1 MGMKTL
7 ENSVD
12 ILEVE
17 KDAFEELINAV
28 NTMTI
33 TDENTFEVT
42 FEFTNFDNILKYRVN
57 SKFHFLKHTKIF
69 KSKNLSVEIVII
81 ILNKLG
87 LSCAKLRSSCVSQS
101 S

>member
-1 MGMKTL
+1 METL

-28 NTMTI
+28 NAMTI
-33 TDENTFEVT
+33 NDENTFEVT
-42 FEFTNFDNILKYRVN
+42 FECTNCDNILKYEVN

-81 ILNKLG
+81 ILNK
-87 LSCAKLRSSCVSQS
+87 
-101 S
+101 

>member
-1 MGMKTL
+1 MGMETF

-12 ILEVE
+12 ILEV
-17 KDAFEELINAV
+17 KNDASEELVNAV
-28 NTMTI
+28 NAMI
-33 TDENTFEVT
+33 INDENTVEVT
-42 FEFTNFDNILKYRVN
+42 FEYKNCDNLLKYEVN

-87 LSCAKLRSSCVSQS
+87 KLKFHLMQPICC
-101 S
+101 